1 MLKGLHVPSAYS
13 MPYHSGSNN
22 YLRERNQSYIVI
34 KGAIVRFMKR
44 QSTSIKGVIAYEKL
58 LTMMMSSNVNGH
70 IRIY

>member
-1 MLKGLHVPSAYS
+1 M
-13 MPYHSGSNN
+13 
-22 YLRERNQSYIVI
+22 VI
-34 KGAIVRFMKR
+34 MGAIVRFMKR